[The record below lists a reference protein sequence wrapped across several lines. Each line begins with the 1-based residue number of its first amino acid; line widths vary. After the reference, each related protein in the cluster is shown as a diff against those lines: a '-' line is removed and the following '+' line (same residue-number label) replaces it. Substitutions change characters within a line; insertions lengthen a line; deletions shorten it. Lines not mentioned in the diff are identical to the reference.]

1 VSASLRR
8 RGARAAR
15 RAAVGGKPRDE
26 DQDEDED
33 EDDEDDDDEDDGD
46 DEDGDDNDD
55 ILKYLQRV
63 ARDLNDALQL
73 RAETLDLER
82 VRGELAARLGLLG
95 DLPPPPATNTLSA
108 ATHRLAQTNKN
119 QPKLSQA
126 KPSQAKLSQAK
137 PSQAK
142 PSQAKP
148 LTNEQTNHAAV
159 TRSPNLATQPNLDAS
174 H

>member
-1 VSASLRR
+1 MSASLRR

-33 EDDEDDDDEDDGD
+33 EDDEDDDEDDGD
-46 DEDGDDNDD
+46 DDDGDDNDD

-63 ARDLNDALQL
+63 ARDLNAALQL

-126 KPSQAKLSQAK
+126 KPSQAK
-137 PSQAK
+137 PS
-142 PSQAKP
+142 
-148 LTNEQTNHAAV
+148 
-159 TRSPNLATQPNLDAS
+159 
-174 H
+174 